1 MLKFTIFK
9 QYKFL
14 RELLIYHALFLVFL
28 ITTLVF
34 KLIKKKLWFSHLLN
48 SKILVVIYIY
58 SVGVLGSRAHYL
70 CIYWAPVPIREHE
83 VVRGGV
89 NITRGVRVGKWR
101 SWFWLWEP
109 IRVVRRWMPPR
120 LTKAEV
126 WRGGLL
132 SRGTF

>member
-34 KLIKKKLWFSHLLN
+34 KLIKKIVVFTSTKIQNFS
-48 SKILVVIYIY
+48 SDIY

-70 CIYWAPVPIREHE
+70 CIYWAPVPIQEHE

-126 WRGGLL
+126 WRGGLP
-132 SRGTF
+132 SRGKF